1 MTLKKEKIFNLVT
14 YFNSVENSIKTEFW
28 ETICFEHKNVY
39 LQNNTQIIVEF
50 AEWLANRPELN
61 QSKNNSKFCKLK
73 KKKIS
78 QFLTVKNECVTEKFS
93 LLIIYFSKPAGL
105 WIVCRAEQR
114 R

>member
-14 YFNSVENSIKTEFW
+14 YFNSVENNIKTEFW

-50 AEWLANRPELN
+50 AEWLANRPELS

-73 KKKIS
+73 KKKIPIS
-78 QFLTVKNECVTEKFS
+78 NSEKQVCYRKVFS
-93 LLIIYFSKPAGL
+93 TNYIL
-105 WIVCRAEQR
+105 Q
-114 R
+114 